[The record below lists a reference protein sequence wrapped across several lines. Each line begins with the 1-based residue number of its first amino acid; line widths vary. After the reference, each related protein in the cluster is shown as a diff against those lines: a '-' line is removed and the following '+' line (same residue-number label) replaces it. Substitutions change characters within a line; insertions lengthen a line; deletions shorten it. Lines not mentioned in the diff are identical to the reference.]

1 MPEEHNRYEEVIE
14 NILESSADLPDPP
27 KNSPELHVAFL
38 DEVKEWV
45 FQGISRRLGVL
56 TPVKL
61 LIASLVAGV
70 LFLLLRFSMFAWIGL
85 VCFIAAYVVFFVGKP
100 SNKI

>member
-1 MPEEHNRYEEVIE
+1 MPEEQNRYEEEIE
-14 NILESSADLPDPP
+14 NILESSVDLPDPP

-45 FQGISRRLGVL
+45 FQGISGRLGVL

-70 LFLLLRFSMFAWIGL
+70 LFLLLRFSMFAWIGI
-85 VCFIAAYVVFFVGKP
+85 VCFIVAYVVFFVGKP

>member
-1 MPEEHNRYEEVIE
+1 M
-14 NILESSADLPDPP
+14 
-27 KNSPELHVAFL
+27 AFL

-45 FQGISRRLGVL
+45 FQGISRRIGVL

-100 SNKI
+100 SNKT